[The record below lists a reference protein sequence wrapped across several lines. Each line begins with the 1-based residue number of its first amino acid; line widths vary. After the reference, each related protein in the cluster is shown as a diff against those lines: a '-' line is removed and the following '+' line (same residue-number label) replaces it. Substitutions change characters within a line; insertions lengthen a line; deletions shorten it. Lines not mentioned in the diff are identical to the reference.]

1 MANTTTPTL
10 IQTPCGS
17 DRAATAVIH
26 VVSLTKGHA
35 PAKSDCARFG
45 IATACAVAA
54 TGLEVTF

>member
-17 DRAATAVIH
+17 DRAATAVID
-26 VVSLTKGHA
+26 VIGLTDGYA
-35 PAKSDCARFG
+35 AANSDCARFG
-45 IATACAVAA
+45 IATMCAVVA